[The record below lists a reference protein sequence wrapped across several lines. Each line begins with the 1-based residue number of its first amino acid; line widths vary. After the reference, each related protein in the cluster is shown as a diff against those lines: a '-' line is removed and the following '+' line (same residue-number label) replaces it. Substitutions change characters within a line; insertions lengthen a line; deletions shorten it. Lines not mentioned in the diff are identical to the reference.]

1 MNLHNAEFIRS
12 VTAVAD
18 CPRDGLPQIA
28 FAGKSNVG
36 KSSVINK
43 LLLRKNFA
51 RVGEAPGK
59 TTHINFFRIDN
70 KIYLVDLP
78 GYGYAKANQEVK
90 AQWGKMIE
98 RYLHSSKQLKAVFLL
113 IDIRHD
119 PSAND
124 KQMYQWM
131 RHYGF
136 DPIIIA
142 TKLDKINRSQ
152 IQKQLKAIRV
162 GLEAQ
167 KDTIIIPYSSL
178 SKQGREEI
186 YDLLDSILSEDGGIK
201 ACGDHPENM

>member
-18 CPRDGLPQIA
+18 CPKDGLPQIA

-78 GYGYAKANQEVK
+78 GYGYAKVPMKEKERWGRLMEAYFAAEDTIDYGVMIVDARHKPTTNDVTMAEYFKASGRPFVVVAN
-90 AQWGKMIE
+90 KMDKLKKSEIE
-98 RYLHSSKQLKAVFLL
+98 PNLACIRETLALPEAVALIPFSAESGLGREALLSVLLKA
-113 IDIRHD
+113 
-119 PSAND
+119 A
-124 KQMYQWM
+124 
-131 RHYGF
+131 G
-136 DPIIIA
+136 
-142 TKLDKINRSQ
+142 
-152 IQKQLKAIRV
+152 
-162 GLEAQ
+162 E
-167 KDTIIIPYSSL
+167 
-178 SKQGREEI
+178 
-186 YDLLDSILSEDGGIK
+186 
-201 ACGDHPENM
+201 